1 MAEALE
7 AAHDRDIIHRDL
19 KPANIKVTPEGRV
32 KVLDFGLAKPNAGQ
46 EALPLSQAVT
56 AISTSQH
63 TEAGRVLGT
72 PAYMSPEQAQGK
84 PLDRRSD
91 VFSFGA
97 VLYEML
103 SGTCAFNGDSV
114 IEVLSAVLRDD
125 PAPLKVPG
133 PVNNLV
139 RQCLAKDPAERFQSI
154 AEVRTALQRV
164 SPSSAAQQFAAPKKI
179 TAVLLIGAACVAA
192 LVIAYLRWK
201 AAPEAFNYQ
210 PVQLTALGY
219 TDAPALSPDG
229 TRLAFAWNG
238 QLVPSPENVGLY
250 VKNIGSET
258 AQRLSGPPGLLFPA
272 WSPDGSQIAFHR
284 LTKNGSGIYVVPS
297 QGGPEKKLYS
307 THVAFSRSMAIAWSP
322 DGKHIAFADSPF
334 SGGHYALN
342 LLSVDTLEVKQ
353 IEHNDRCVDEEGPA
367 FSHDGK
373 YLAYACFPTSADF
386 AIAMVTSAGT
396 GVRILK
402 EFPGYING
410 LAWTGDNE
418 RLLFQQYQTG
428 AEHGVISELS
438 VMDGSV
444 RDLPFGKDW
453 GSLSISAQGDRV
465 AFTVDS
471 GGSSNIWRADLS
483 RPQDPPIELI
493 SSTRGQF
500 VPQYSPDGSRIVF
513 GSNRTGPLEIWLSD
527 AGGGNLMQLS
537 NLGHP
542 STGTPGWSPD
552 GGKIVFDSRTPTKD
566 GKLHADLYVIDVTE
580 RVPRKL
586 ETGTGEASVPS
597 WSHDGKW
604 IYYCGGGDA
613 GGGRIYRVSPA
624 GGQATAVSSTRGYL
638 PKESFD
644 GNTVYFASSATAGTS
659 LLMASLNPIGTE
671 SRVEG
676 MPALSFGG
684 NWTVTRDGV
693 YFFPADDYPTL
704 NYYDFATKKFHPVVN
719 LGAVSYG
726 ISVSPDGRYILHA
739 KMEAPKRDIML
750 VDKFR

>member
-1 MAEALE
+1 
-7 AAHDRDIIHRDL
+7 
-19 KPANIKVTPEGRV
+19 
-32 KVLDFGLAKPNAGQ
+32 
-46 EALPLSQAVT
+46 
-56 AISTSQH
+56 
-63 TEAGRVLGT
+63 
-72 PAYMSPEQAQGK
+72 
-84 PLDRRSD
+84 
-91 VFSFGA
+91 
-97 VLYEML
+97 ML
-103 SGTCAFNGDSV
+103 SGKCAFSGDSV
-114 IEVLSAVLRDD
+114 IQVLSAVLRDD
-125 PAPLKVPG
+125 PAPLKVPS

-139 RQCLAKDPAERFQSI
+139 RQCLAKEPAQRFQSM
-154 AEVRTALQRV
+154 AEVRAALQRV
-164 SPSSAAQQFAAPKKI
+164 SPSSAAQRFAAPKKL
-179 TAVLLIGAACVAA
+179 TAVLLIGGACVAA

-201 AAPEAFNYQ
+201 AAAEVFNYQ

-238 QLVPSPENVGLY
+238 QLVGGPETVGLY

-284 LTKNGSGIYVVPS
+284 LAKNGAGIYVVPS

-307 THVAFSRSMAIAWSP
+307 THVAFNSSMAIAWSP

-353 IEHNDRCVDEEGPA
+353 IEHNDRCVDEGRPT

-373 YLAYACFPTSADF
+373 YLAYVCFPTSADF

-410 LAWTGDNE
+410 LAWTGDDK
-418 RLLFQQYQTG
+418 RLLFQQYETG
-428 AEHGVISELS
+428 AEHGVLSELS
-438 VMDGSV
+438 VKGGSV

-453 GSLSISAQGDRV
+453 ESLSISARGDRV

-471 GGSSNIWRADLS
+471 GGISNIWRTDLS
-483 RPQDPPIELI
+483 HPQDPPIELI
-493 SSTRGQF
+493 SSTRSQL

-513 GSNRTGPLEIWLSD
+513 ASNRTGPSEVWLSD
-527 AGGGNLMQLS
+527 AGGGNLVQLT
-537 NLGHP
+537 NLGQP

-552 GGKIVFDSRTPTKD
+552 GKKIVFDSRTPTKD

-586 ETGTGEASVPS
+586 ATGTGEASLPS

-604 IYYCGGGDA
+604 IYFSGGGDA

-644 GNTVYFASSATAGTS
+644 GNTVFFASSATNSTS

-676 MPALSFGG
+676 MPALSFGA

-693 YFFPADDYPTL
+693 YFFRADDYPTL
-704 NYYDFATKKFHPVVN
+704 NYYDFATKKFYPVVK